1 MVFTSGQLLPT
12 YNKTMR
18 AWEGTLLGL
27 VCLVRLS
34 GQAPATFSF
43 EDNMEGWESDA
54 AMPQGLCTRLPLIY
68 PECFTNPTPPAVDKM
83 AAIRRTAER
92 AFDGTHSVK
101 FTLDGTSDEGTAW
114 ILRSFPAAAARRY
127 RVALQFYVTGAPWPN
142 IAYAGP
148 SRPRA
153 STLAQGPPQTDFLVV
168 GGQCV
173 QTTVPGWFQCSY
185 LTEVTTDASGLIWA
199 GIGIW
204 ADYEVGATFYLDD
217 VSVTI
222 NPVGDQT
229 TTAALGMSPDSGSG
243 SGSDFTTSL
252 AFVFEDTNGWQ
263 DLGVVNVLINNG
275 LNPVN
280 ACYLAYVPTMDVL
293 YLVNDAGTAL
303 LPGTR
308 PLHNGTKLTNGQC
321 TVQPI
326 DVRYGANGESL
337 SLLLAI
343 EFKQGFSGKKTFF
356 TAARDLQGNNNT
368 GWQTVGTWT
377 VP

>member
-1 MVFTSGQLLPT
+1 
-12 YNKTMR
+12 
-18 AWEGTLLGL
+18 
-27 VCLVRLS
+27 
-34 GQAPATFSF
+34 
-43 EDNMEGWESDA
+43 
-54 AMPQGLCTRLPLIY
+54 
-68 PECFTNPTPPAVDKM
+68 
-83 AAIRRTAER
+83 
-92 AFDGTHSVK
+92 
-101 FTLDGTSDEGTAW
+101 
-114 ILRSFPAAAARRY
+114 
-127 RVALQFYVTGAPWPN
+127 
-142 IAYAGP
+142 
-148 SRPRA
+148 
-153 STLAQGPPQTDFLVV
+153 
-168 GGQCV
+168 
-173 QTTVPGWFQCSY
+173 
-185 LTEVTTDASGLIWA
+185 
-199 GIGIW
+199 
-204 ADYEVGATFYLDD
+204 
-217 VSVTI
+217 
-222 NPVGDQT
+222 
-229 TTAALGMSPDSGSG
+229 MSPDSGSG